1 MCRAFQGSTICCHC
15 SRKFLSEFLEV
26 GGLLTVLEV
35 LAVKKA
41 SEEDRMEALDLL
53 INLAKTGRQCKELI
67 CESYGIKSVAESLA
81 QSSSPH
87 TQQKAQHLLLLLF
100 QVELTE
106 CSTATVWCAITM
118 QGMISGYNTTAE
130 CQLIQ
135 WFA

>member
-1 MCRAFQGSTICCHC
+1 MTHPHNSVLHCHC
-15 SRKFLSEFLEV
+15 SRRFLSEFLEV

-53 INLAKTGRQCKELI
+53 TDLAKTGRQCKELI

-81 QSSSPH
+81 QSSSPL

-100 QVELTE
+100 QVEPIPCCAAAYIL
-106 CSTATVWCAITM
+106 CSVCAYM
-118 QGMISGYNTTAE
+118 
-130 CQLIQ
+130 
-135 WFA
+135 